1 MFGMLQNSVTFAPW
15 IYHNTRRGVYPVL
28 NFYFMLHKSLFSTV
42 AAIAAA
48 NPAGFTYNVQTGS
61 FPSSGYVVACKETQ
75 NSFNAEGLQAVLQF
89 ISETPAVSCVGGWLD
104 TESGLYYFDA
114 SYIVEDLETA
124 KSLGIANGQIAI
136 FNLNT
141 LEEIRL

>member
-1 MFGMLQNSVTFAPW
+1 MYTKLFA
-15 IYHNTRRGVYPVL
+15 
-28 NFYFMLHKSLFSTV
+28 TV
-42 AAIAAA
+42 QAIAAA

-75 NSFNAEGLQAVLQF
+75 NSFNAEGLQKVLQF
-89 ISETPAVSCVGGWLD
+89 ISKTPAVTCVGGWLD
-104 TESGLYYFDA
+104 TSSGLYYFDA

-136 FNLNT
+136 FDLNT
-141 LEEIRL
+141 LQEIRL

>member
-1 MFGMLQNSVTFAPW
+1 MYTKLFA
-15 IYHNTRRGVYPVL
+15 
-28 NFYFMLHKSLFSTV
+28 TV
-42 AAIAAA
+42 SAIAAA
-48 NPAGFTYNVQTGS
+48 NPAGFTYNIETGS
-61 FPSSGYVVACKETQ
+61 FPSEGYVIAAAETQ
-75 NSFNAEGLQAVLQF
+75 NSFGPEGLQKCLDLITSGKTKA
-89 ISETPAVSCVGGWLD
+89 TCVGGWLD

-141 LEEIRL
+141 LQEIRL

>member
-1 MFGMLQNSVTFAPW
+1 MVCYKIVLPLRRGYTT
-15 IYHNTRRGVYPVL
+15 TRRQA
-28 NFYFMLHKSLFSTV
+28 FYLALKQKNNMYTKLFATV
-42 AAIAAA
+42 SAIAAA

-75 NSFNAEGLQAVLQF
+75 NSFNAEGLKAVLRF

-141 LEEIRL
+141 LQEIRL